1 MANSQIQVPDVWK
14 GYLLEKKMQKLILGI
29 RPHDLNLI
37 KEPGDSQ
44 LTGSGKRSRVTGP
57 KAATHL
63 AAC

>member
-1 MANSQIQVPDVWK
+1 MS
-14 GYLLEKKMQKLILGI
+14 GRTTFLEKKMQKLILGI

-44 LTGSGKRSRVTGP
+44 LTGSGKRIRVTGP